1 MEQKITLKDYQRL
14 QEFSTSVIELNGTLA
29 VLNHHIEVLKR
40 SCDVVAIDALQCR
53 LFGFVNDVIKAYTV
67 TLKGAD
73 DEN

>member
-1 MEQKITLKDYQRL
+1 MEQKIKLKDYQRL

-40 SCDVVAIDALQCR
+40 SADVEAIDALQSN
-53 LFGFVNDVIKAYTV
+53 LAGFVSDVINSYIV
-67 TLKGAD
+67 TLQD